1 VLVRSPLRQDPDQIG
16 QDAPVGLAL
25 LGVAMLAFEIAITRW
40 AAIELQEQGR
50 SPREA
55 WRRLPQSAFTWVA
68 VILVVSAVSPSAG
81 GVLLGIV
88 VTVAAVYLIV
98 LLARGLRGL
107 PEFARQ
113 LRRIGDPDAWRGIER
128 R

>member
-1 VLVRSPLRQDPDQIG
+1 MLVRSPLRQDPDQIG